1 MRVCV
6 LQPVLGV
13 VHTPATGV
21 THWAIRGQGAYRR
34 EREGADDVPIA
45 AASFHIDDPG
55 LVVVASCAHSSS
67 ATAAASSN
75 LSNRIAHLMM

>member
-1 MRVCV
+1 MFWCACV

-55 LVVVASCAHSSS
+55 LVVVASRAHSSS
-67 ATAAASSN
+67 ATAVGSRVFLFVKSYD
-75 LSNRIAHLMM
+75 